1 MASKIDIL
9 VEKIEKLRED
19 MHNLAGRKGIS
30 SPEVLTISQQ
40 IDVEL
45 NHYYRL
51 INITRNV
58 CSDN

>member
-1 MASKIDIL
+1 MASKVDIL

-19 MHNLAGRKGIS
+19 MHSLAGRKGIT

-51 INITRNV
+51 TREKAY
-58 CSDN
+58 CSKQ